1 MRAPQAG
8 PPIFFI
14 FPPHVEATVPKADS
28 SAAAVSSAPKVTRS
42 QQVVLTAPPTVAAMV
57 SLVQPAL
64 DRLQATD
71 TGVQLLIL
79 VPDADTALGVAQ
91 AVLPAGG
98 AAPVLV
104 PVTSAARGA
113 RLLAHPP
120 AALVGAPADLAALLP
135 SGLLKLDSVS
145 QVYVL
150 QADLTL
156 ALADEP
162 SITMLM
168 TELPK
173 DGARTLTMAGETD
186 AVTAF
191 AKAYMK
197 RPRRV
202 GDDVI
207 ADGSA
212 PVNLQYVLVSDH
224 ARPAALRRVLDAV
237 NAVSAIVV
245 APDDSQLAD
254 AHAALRALGYDSATG
269 DVRASAGPVETHSAL
284 RVLYDVPPTRA
295 ALDGALG
302 GHPVQTI
309 ALVTPRQVAH
319 LRSLLTGGS
328 LTSVLLPDTMAQ
340 AVGRDGARLGELR
353 KVLADGVSA
362 RELAA
367 LEPLLESHDAME
379 IAAAALRL
387 LERERETA
395 KGLRIGVTT
404 ALPKDV
410 KRALAASAADTD
422 VVPIELLAP
431 AASVPAAPTETPRAD
446 GPPPE
451 FQVLWFNIGSDDGAT
466 ASSFVGAITGESG
479 LDRSV
484 VGSIELRDSHTLV
497 EVSGTHA
504 EQIVAAMNASTMRN
518 RQVIARIDRAGPMR
532 APRSGPPRRGSTD
545 RAGGGFSRDRGDR
558 PARPSFRR
566 DEGGAPRE
574 RSGYPRRDEGD
585 RPARPSFSREDRPAR
600 PSFGRDERP
609 ARPSFSRDDRPA
621 RPAREGGFS
630 REDRP
635 AHPPREG
642 GFSREERPSRPSFS
656 RDDRPARPAR
666 EGGFSRDDRPA
677 RPAREGGFS
686 RDDRSASRPPRSGG
700 FSRDDRPARP
710 AGGGFSRGPRE
721 GGAPTSRGFTRDQG
735 ERPTGP
741 RTEGNDFAERAE
753 RLRNSRKPTRSE
765 D

>member
-1 MRAPQAG
+1 M
-8 PPIFFI
+8 
-14 FPPHVEATVPKADS
+14 PKADTT
-28 SAAAVSSAPKVTRS
+28 AAPSAPKVTRS

-57 SLVQPAL
+57 SLVTPAL
-64 DRLQATD
+64 ERITAGEP
-71 TGVQLLIL
+71 GVHLLVL
-79 VPDADTALGVAQ
+79 VPDADTALALAQ
-91 AVLPAGG
+91 AVLPTGD

-113 RLLAHPP
+113 RLMAKPP
-120 AALVGAPADLAALLP
+120 AAIVAAPSDLAALLP
-135 SGLLKLDSVS
+135 SGLLKLEQVS
-145 QVYVL
+145 QLFML

-156 ALADEP
+156 ALTDEP
-162 SITMLM
+162 SITTLM

-173 DGARTLTMAGETD
+173 DIARTVTMAAETD

-191 AKAYMK
+191 AKSYMK

-202 GDDVI
+202 GDDVV

-212 PVNLQYVLVSDH
+212 PVSLQYVLVS
-224 ARPAALRRVLDAV
+224 AGTRTAVMRRVLDAV
-237 NAVSAIVV
+237 NAPSAIIV
-245 APDDSQLAD
+245 APEPEQLAE
-254 AHAALRALGYDSATG
+254 ANAALRALGYVTSSNEVQAT
-269 DVRASAGPVETHSAL
+269 AGPVETHSAL
-284 RVLYDVPPTRA
+284 RVLFDVPATRA
-295 ALDGALG
+295 ALDAALG

-328 LTSVLLPDTMAQ
+328 LTYYVLPDTMAQ
-340 AVGRDGARLGELR
+340 AVGRDGARMGELR
-353 KVLADGVSA
+353 KILAEGVSA

-367 LEPLLESHDAME
+367 LETLLDDNDALE

-395 KGLRIGVTT
+395 KALRIGVTT
-404 ALPKDV
+404 AQPKDV
-410 KRALAASAADTD
+410 KRALAVTAAQESGAVSMDSLA
-422 VVPIELLAP
+422 PEAAP
-431 AASVPAAPTETPRAD
+431 AAAPRAD

-484 VGSIELRDSHTLV
+484 VGSIDLRDSHTLV
-497 EVSGTHA
+497 EVSGAHA

-532 APRSGPPRRGSTD
+532 SSRSAPPRRGGSD
-545 RAGGGFSRDRGDR
+545 RPSSGGFSRDRGDR

-574 RSGYPRRDEGD
+574 RSGYPRRDDGD
-585 RPARPSFSREDRPAR
+585 
-600 PSFGRDERP
+600 RP

-621 RPAREGGFS
+621 RPSFS
-630 REDRP
+630 RDDRP
-635 AHPPREG
+635 A
-642 GFSREERPSRPSFS
+642 RPSFS
-656 RDDRPARPAR
+656 RDDRPARPPR

-677 RPAREGGFS
+677 RPSFSRDDRPARPPREGGFS
-686 RDDRSASRPPRSGG
+686 RDDRPARPPREGGFSRDDRASSRPPRTGG

-721 GGAPTSRGFTRDQG
+721 GGAPTGRGFTRDQS
-735 ERPTGP
+735 ERPSGP

-753 RLRNSRKPTRSE
+753 RLRNSRKPARGE

>member
-1 MRAPQAG
+1 M
-8 PPIFFI
+8 
-14 FPPHVEATVPKADS
+14 PKADT
-28 SAAAVSSAPKVTRS
+28 SAAPSALKVTRS

-64 DRLQATD
+64 DRLPAGEP
-71 TGVQLLIL
+71 GVHLLVL
-79 VPDADTALGVAQ
+79 VPDADTALAVAQ
-91 AVLPAGG
+91 AVLPAGEG
-98 AAPVLV
+98 APVLV
-104 PVTSAARGA
+104 PITSAARGA
-113 RLLAHPP
+113 RLMTTPP
-120 AALVGAPADLAALLP
+120 SALVAAPSDLAALLP
-135 SGLLKLDSVS
+135 SGLLKLDAVT
-145 QVYVL
+145 QLFVL

-156 ALADEP
+156 ALSDES
-162 SITMLM
+162 SIATLM

-173 DGARTLTMAGETD
+173 DIAHTVTMAAETD

-191 AKAYMK
+191 AKSYMK

-202 GDDVI
+202 GDDVV

-212 PVNLQYVLVSDH
+212 PLSLQYVLVSDST
-224 ARPAALRRVLDAV
+224 RPAALRRVLDAV

-245 APDDSQLAD
+245 APEAAQVAE
-254 AHAALRALGYDSATG
+254 AHASLRALGYDTAHG
-269 DVRASAGPVETHSAL
+269 DVKAMGGTVDTHSAL
-284 RVLYDVPPTRA
+284 RVLYDVPPTRV
-295 ALDGALG
+295 ALDAALG

-319 LRSLLTGGS
+319 LRSLLTGGA
-328 LTSVLLPDTMAQ
+328 LTYYILPDTMAH

-353 KVLADGVSA
+353 KILAEGVSA

-367 LEPLLESHDAME
+367 LEPLLEDSDALE

-395 KGLRIGVTT
+395 KALRIGVTT
-404 ALPKDV
+404 AQPKDV
-410 KRALAASAADTD
+410 KRALAATAATESG
-422 VVPIELLAP
+422 VVPIESLAPEAAP
-431 AASVPAAPTETPRAD
+431 AAPPRAE

-451 FQVLWFNIGSDDGAT
+451 FQILWFNIGSDDGAT

-484 VGSIELRDSHTLV
+484 VGSIDLRDSHTLV
-497 EVSGTHA
+497 EVQGQFA
-504 EQIVAAMNASTMRN
+504 DQIVAAMNASTMRN

-532 APRSGPPRRGSTD
+532 GSMASSRGGLQRRGSTE
-545 RAGGGFSRDRGDR
+545 RSGGGFSRDRGDR

-566 DEGGAPRE
+566 DEGGSGAPRE
-574 RSGYPRRDEGD
+574 RSGYPRRDDGD
-585 RPARPSFSREDRPAR
+585 
-600 PSFGRDERP
+600 
-609 ARPSFSRDDRPA
+609 
-621 RPAREGGFS
+621 
-630 REDRP
+630 
-635 AHPPREG
+635 
-642 GFSREERPSRPSFS
+642 RPSRPSFS
-656 RDDRPARPAR
+656 RDDRPARPSSGGFSRPPR

-677 RPAREGGFS
+677 RPPREGGFSREDRPARPSSGGFSRPPRDGGFS
-686 RDDRSASRPPRSGG
+686 RDDRPARPPREGSRFPRDDRAASRPPRSGG

-710 AGGGFSRGPRE
+710 SSGGFSRGPRE
-721 GGAPTSRGFTRDQG
+721 GGAPTGRGFTRDQS
-735 ERPTGP
+735 ERPSGP

>member
-1 MRAPQAG
+1 
-8 PPIFFI
+8 
-14 FPPHVEATVPKADS
+14 VPKADTATPT
-28 SAAAVSSAPKVTRS
+28 AAATAPKVTRNS
-42 QQVVLTAPPTVAAMV
+42 QVVLTAPPTVAAMI

-64 DRLQATD
+64 ERLTD
-71 TGVQLLIL
+71 GEAGVHLLVL
-79 VPDADTALGVAQ
+79 VPDADTALAVAQ
-91 AVLPAGG
+91 AVLPSGD

-113 RLLAHPP
+113 RLMSNPP
-120 AALVGAPADLAALLP
+120 SALIGAPADLAALLP
-135 SGLLKLDSVS
+135 SGLLKLDQVS
-145 QVYVL
+145 QLYVL

-173 DGARTLTMAGETD
+173 DIARTLTMAGETD
-186 AVTAF
+186 DVTAF

-212 PVNLQYVLVSDH
+212 PVNVQYVLVSN
-224 ARPAALRRVLDAV
+224 ATRTAALRRVLDAV
-237 NAVSAIVV
+237 NAPSAIVV
-245 APDDSQLAD
+245 APEAEQVAE
-254 AHAALRALGYDSATG
+254 AHAALRALGYDTRNG
-269 DVRASAGPVETHSAL
+269 DVMAVGGAVETHSVL
-284 RVLYDVPPTRA
+284 RVLYDVPSTRA
-295 ALDGALG
+295 ALDGAMG
-302 GHPVQTI
+302 GNPVQVI

-328 LTSVLLPDTMAQ
+328 LTYFVLPDTMAQ
-340 AVGRDGARLGELR
+340 AVGRDGARMGELR
-353 KVLADGVSA
+353 KILAEGVSA

-367 LEPLLESHDAME
+367 LEVLLDDNDALE

-395 KGLRIGVTT
+395 KALRIGVTT
-404 ALPKDV
+404 AQPKEV
-410 KRALAASAADTD
+410 KRALAATAAQDSP
-422 VVPIELLAP
+422 VVPIESLAPDAAP
-431 AASVPAAPTETPRAD
+431 AAAPAPRVPD

-484 VGSIELRDSHTLV
+484 VGSIDLHDNHTLV
-497 EVSGTHA
+497 EVSGAHA
-504 EQIVAAMNASTMRN
+504 DQIVAAMNASTMRN
-518 RQVIARIDRAGPMR
+518 RQVIARIDRAGPM
-532 APRSGPPRRGSTD
+532 SGSKAAARGGPQRRGGSD
-545 RAGGGFSRDRGDR
+545 RAGGGGGFSRDRGDR

-566 DEGGAPRE
+566 DEGSAPRE
-574 RSGYPRRDEGD
+574 RSGYPRRDDGD
-585 RPARPSFSREDRPAR
+585 RPARPSFSRDERPAR
-600 PSFGRDERP
+600 PPFARDDRP
-609 ARPSFSRDDRPA
+609 ARPSFSRDERPA
-621 RPAREGGFS
+621 RPPFA
-630 REDRP
+630 
-635 AHPPREG
+635 
-642 GFSREERPSRPSFS
+642 
-656 RDDRPARPAR
+656 RDDRPARPSSGGFTRPPR

-677 RPAREGGFS
+677 RPPREGGFSRDERPARPPREGGFS
-686 RDDRSASRPPRSGG
+686 RDDRPARPPREGGFNRDDRPARPPRAGG

-710 AGGGFSRGPRE
+710 ATGGFTRAPRE
-721 GGAPTSRGFTRDQG
+721 GGAPTGRGFTRDQS
-735 ERPTGP
+735 ERPSGP

-753 RLRNSRKPTRSE
+753 RLRNSRRGPRTE
-765 D
+765 E

>member
-1 MRAPQAG
+1 MVAVCFLTSQLRSRAPTPAAG
-8 PPIFFI
+8 ICI
-14 FPPHVEATVPKADS
+14 SRHDEAIVPKTDTDQTDKAEK
-28 SAAAVSSAPKVTRS
+28 AAAPKVTRN

-64 DRLQATD
+64 ERIPAGEP
-71 TGVQLLIL
+71 GVHLLVL
-79 VPDADTALGVAQ
+79 VPDADTALAVAQ
-91 AVLPAGG
+91 AVLPAGD

-113 RLLAHPP
+113 RLLAKPP
-120 AALVGAPADLAALLP
+120 AAIVGAPADIAALLP
-135 SGLLKLDSVS
+135 SGLLKLH
-145 QVYVL
+145 QVAQVFVL

-162 SITMLM
+162 SITTLM

-173 DGARTLTMAGETD
+173 DSARTLSMAGETD

-202 GDDVI
+202 GDDVV

-212 PVNLQYVLVSDH
+212 PVSLQYVLVS
-224 ARPAALRRVLDAV
+224 AGTRTAALRRVLDAV
-237 NAVSAIVV
+237 NAASTIVV
-245 APDDSQLAD
+245 APDAAQVTEAGG
-254 AHAALRALGYDSATG
+254 ALRALGYTATG
-269 DVRASAGPVETHSAL
+269 DVQATMGTVETHSVL
-284 RVLYDVPPTRA
+284 RVLYDVPATRA
-295 ALDGALG
+295 ALDAAMG
-302 GHPVQTI
+302 GHPAQTI

-328 LTSVLLPDTMAQ
+328 LTYFVLPDTMAF
-340 AVGRDGARLGELR
+340 AVGRDGARMGELR
-353 KVLADGVSA
+353 KILADGVSA

-367 LEPLLESHDAME
+367 LEPLLEDNDAME

-404 ALPKDV
+404 AQPKDV
-410 KRALAASAADTD
+410 KRALAATASPESAPVSDEAPMADR
-422 VVPIELLAP
+422 AP
-431 AASVPAAPTETPRAD
+431 VAAPRND

-451 FQVLWFNIGSDDGAT
+451 FQVLWFNIGNDDGAT

-484 VGSIELRDSHTLV
+484 VGTIDMRDSHTLV
-497 EVSGTHA
+497 EVSGAHA

-518 RQVIARIDRAGPMR
+518 RQVIARIDRAGPL
-532 APRSGPPRRGSTD
+532 RSSSQRGAPPRRGGSD
-545 RAGGGFSRDRGDR
+545 RASGGFSRDRGDR
-558 PARPSFRR
+558 PSRPSFRR
-566 DEGGAPRE
+566 DEGAAPRE
-574 RSGYPRRDEGD
+574 RSGGYPRRDDGD
-585 RPARPSFSREDRPAR
+585 RPSRPA
-600 PSFGRDERP
+600 
-609 ARPSFSRDDRPA
+609 FSRDDRPA
-621 RPAREGGFS
+621 R
-630 REDRP
+630 
-635 AHPPREG
+635 PPREG

-656 RDDRPARPAR
+656 REDRPSRPSFGRDERPSRPPFSRDDRPARPPR

-677 RPAREGGFS
+677 RP
-686 RDDRSASRPPRSGG
+686 PRSGG
-700 FSRDDRPARP
+700 FSRDERPARP
-710 AGGGFSRGPRE
+710 SSGGFTRAPRE
-721 GGAPTSRGFTRDQG
+721 GGAPTGRGFTRDRG
-735 ERPTGP
+735 EAPRGP

-753 RLRNSRKPTRSE
+753 RLRNARRTPRTE

>member
-1 MRAPQAG
+1 
-8 PPIFFI
+8 
-14 FPPHVEATVPKADS
+14 
-28 SAAAVSSAPKVTRS
+28 
-42 QQVVLTAPPTVAAMV
+42 MV

-64 DRLQATD
+64 DRLTAGEP
-71 TGVQLLIL
+71 GVHLLVL
-79 VPDADTALGVAQ
+79 VPDADTALAVAQ
-91 AVLPAGG
+91 AVLPAGD

-113 RLLAHPP
+113 RLMAKPP
-120 AALVGAPADLAALLP
+120 AAIVGAPSDLAALLP
-135 SGLLKLDSVS
+135 SGMLKLDAVS
-145 QVYVL
+145 QLFVL

-156 ALADEP
+156 ALTDEP
-162 SITMLM
+162 SITTLM

-173 DGARTLTMAGETD
+173 DIARTVTMAAETD

-191 AKAYMK
+191 AKSYMK

-202 GDDVI
+202 GDDVV

-212 PVNLQYVLVSDH
+212 PLSLQYVLVSDST
-224 ARPAALRRVLDAV
+224 RPATLRRVLDAV

-245 APDDSQLAD
+245 APEAAQVAE
-254 AHAALRALGYDSATG
+254 AHAALRALGYDTANG
-269 DVRASAGPVETHSAL
+269 DVKAMGGAVETHSAL

-295 ALDGALG
+295 ALDAALG
-302 GHPVQTI
+302 GHPVQVI

-328 LTSVLLPDTMAQ
+328 LTYFVLPDTMAQ
-340 AVGRDGARLGELR
+340 AIGRDGARMGELR
-353 KVLADGVSA
+353 KILAEGVSA

-367 LEPLLESHDAME
+367 LEPLLQDNDALE

-395 KGLRIGVTT
+395 KALRIGVTT
-404 ALPKDV
+404 AQPKEV
-410 KRALAASAADTD
+410 KRALAATAAQESAI
-422 VVPIELLAP
+422 VPIESLAPERAPAPAPAPQAP
-431 AASVPAAPTETPRAD
+431 AAPRAD

-484 VGSIELRDSHTLV
+484 VGSIDLRDSHTLV
-497 EVSGTHA
+497 EVSGAHA

-518 RQVIARIDRAGPMR
+518 RQVIAKIDRVGPMR
-532 APRSGPPRRGSTD
+532 GSMASSRGGPQRRGSTD

-566 DEGGAPRE
+566 DEGGSGAPRE
-574 RSGYPRRDEGD
+574 RSGFPRRDDGD
-585 RPARPSFSREDRPAR
+585 RPARPSFSRDDRPARPPREGGFSREDRPAR
-600 PSFGRDERP
+600 PSSGGFSRPPREGGFSRDDRPARPPREGGFSRDERP

-621 RPAREGGFS
+621 RP
-630 REDRP
+630 P
-635 AHPPREG
+635 
-642 GFSREERPSRPSFS
+642 
-656 RDDRPARPAR
+656 R

-677 RPAREGGFS
+677 RPPREGGFS
-686 RDDRSASRPPRSGG
+686 RDDRSSSRPPRSGA

-710 AGGGFSRGPRE
+710 SSGGFSRGPRE
-721 GGAPTSRGFTRDQG
+721 GGAPTGRGFTRDQS
-735 ERPTGP
+735 ERPSGP
-741 RTEGNDFAERAE
+741 RTEGTDFAERAE
-753 RLRNSRKPTRSE
+753 RLRNSRKPSRTE

>member
-1 MRAPQAG
+1 M
-8 PPIFFI
+8 
-14 FPPHVEATVPKADS
+14 PKADN
-28 SAAAVSSAPKVTRS
+28 SAAPSAPKVTRN

-64 DRLQATD
+64 DRLTPGD
-71 TGVQLLIL
+71 SGVRLLVL
-79 VPDADTALGVAQ
+79 VPDADTALAVAQ
-91 AVLPAGG
+91 AVLPAGD

-113 RLLAHPP
+113 RLMANAP
-120 AALVGAPADLAALLP
+120 AAIVAAPTELAQLLP
-135 SGLLKLDSVS
+135 SGLLKLDNVS
-145 QVYVL
+145 QMLIL

-156 ALADEP
+156 ALTDEP
-162 SITMLM
+162 SITSLM

-173 DGARTLTMAGETD
+173 DIARTMTMANETD
-186 AVTAF
+186 DVTAF
-191 AKAYMK
+191 AKSYMK

-202 GDDVI
+202 GDDVV

-212 PVNLQYVLVSDH
+212 PVSVQYVLVSSG

-245 APDDSQLAD
+245 APEAEQVAE
-254 AHAALRALGYDSATG
+254 AQAALRALGYDAANRDVQATG
-269 DVRASAGPVETHSAL
+269 GTVDTHSAL

-295 ALDGALG
+295 ALDAALG
-302 GHPVQTI
+302 GHPAQVI

-328 LTSVLLPDTMAQ
+328 LTYFILPDTMAH
-340 AVGRDGARLGELR
+340 AVGRDGARMGELR
-353 KVLADGVSA
+353 KILADGVTA

-367 LEPLLESHDAME
+367 LEPLLEDNDALE

-395 KGLRIGVTT
+395 KALRIGVTT
-404 ALPKDV
+404 SVPKDV
-410 KRALAASAADTD
+410 KRAIAATSAQESA
-422 VVPIELLAP
+422 VVPIESLAPDAAP
-431 AASVPAAPTETPRAD
+431 AAPRAAAPRAE

-484 VGSIELRDSHTLV
+484 VGSIDLRESHTLV
-497 EVSGTHA
+497 EVSGAHA

-518 RQVIARIDRAGPMR
+518 RQVIAKIDRAGPMR
-532 APRSGPPRRGSTD
+532 GSSASRGAPARRGGSD

-558 PARPSFRR
+558 GDRPSRPSFRR
-566 DEGGAPRE
+566 DDAGSGAPRE
-574 RSGYPRRDEGD
+574 RGGFPRRDEGD
-585 RPARPSFSREDRPAR
+585 RPARPSFSRDDRPSRPPFAR
-600 PSFGRDERP
+600 DDRA

-621 RPAREGGFS
+621 RP
-630 REDRP
+630 
-635 AHPPREG
+635 PREG
-642 GFSREERPSRPSFS
+642 GFS
-656 RDDRPARPAR
+656 RDDRPARSGSGGFSRPPR

-677 RPAREGGFS
+677 RPPRDGGFS
-686 RDDRSASRPPRSGG
+686 RDDRSSSRPPRTGG

-710 AGGGFSRGPRE
+710 ERGGGFSRPPRD
-721 GGAPTSRGFTRDQG
+721 GGAPTGRGFTRDRS
-735 ERPTGP
+735 ENPSGP

-753 RLRNSRKPTRSE
+753 RLRNSRKPSRTE

>member
-1 MRAPQAG
+1 MIGPHARSRARRS
-8 PPIFFI
+8 FFDI
-14 FPPHVEATVPKADS
+14 PAHAFARRRSARQQSFFSTHSEAVVPKADS
-28 SAAAVSSAPKVTRS
+28 SAAPSAPKVTRS
-42 QQVVLTAPPTVAAMV
+42 QQVVLTAPPTVAAMI

-64 DRLQATD
+64 DRLATGVS
-71 TGVQLLIL
+71 GVQLLVL
-79 VPDADTALGVAQ
+79 VPDADTALAVAQ
-91 AVLPAGG
+91 AVLPSGD

-113 RLLAHPP
+113 RLMATPP
-120 AALVGAPADLAALLP
+120 AAIVGAPTDLAALLP
-135 SGLLKLDSVS
+135 SGLLKLDAVT

-156 ALADEP
+156 ALTDEA
-162 SITMLM
+162 SITALM

-173 DGARTLTMAGETD
+173 DSARTLTMAGETD

-202 GDDVI
+202 GDDVVG
-207 ADGSA
+207 DGAA
-212 PVNLQYVLVSDH
+212 PVSLQYVLVTDGT
-224 ARPAALRRVLDAV
+224 RPAALRRVLDAV

-245 APDDSQLAD
+245 APEADQLAE
-254 AHAALRALGYDSATG
+254 AHGALRALGYDTANG
-269 DVRASAGPVETHSAL
+269 DVRASSGPVETHSAL
-284 RVLYDVPPTRA
+284 RVLYDVPATRA
-295 ALDGALG
+295 ALDAALG

-319 LRSLLTGGS
+319 LRALLTGGS
-328 LTSVLLPDTMAQ
+328 LTYYVLPDTMAH

-353 KVLADGVSA
+353 KILADGVSA

-367 LEPLLESHDAME
+367 LEPLLADNDALE
-379 IAAAALRL
+379 IAAGALRL

-395 KGLRIGVTT
+395 KALRIGVTT
-404 ALPKDV
+404 AQPKEV
-410 KRALAASAADTD
+410 KRAIAATAAQESG
-422 VVPIELLAP
+422 VVPIESLAP
-431 AASVPAAPTETPRAD
+431 EPVAPVRAD

-451 FQVLWFNIGSDDGAT
+451 FQVLWFNIGNDDGAT

-484 VGSIELRDSHTLV
+484 VGTIDMRDSHTLV
-497 EVSGTHA
+497 EVSGAHA

-518 RQVIARIDRAGPMR
+518 RQVIARIDRAGPLR
-532 APRSGPPRRGSTD
+532 SSSSRGAPARRGGGERS
-545 RAGGGFSRDRGDR
+545 GGGFSRDRGER

-574 RSGYPRRDEGD
+574 RSGYPRRDDGD
-585 RPARPSFSREDRPAR
+585 RPARPSFSRDERPSRPPFAREDRPARAPREGGFSRDERPAR
-600 PSFGRDERP
+600 PSFSRDERP

-621 RPAREGGFS
+621 RAP
-630 REDRP
+630 
-635 AHPPREG
+635 
-642 GFSREERPSRPSFS
+642 
-656 RDDRPARPAR
+656 R
-666 EGGFSRDDRPA
+666 EGGFSRDDRGPA
-677 RPAREGGFS
+677 
-686 RDDRSASRPPRSGG
+686 RPPRSGG
-700 FSRDDRPARP
+700 FSRDERPAR
-710 AGGGFSRGPRE
+710 GGFSRGPRE
-721 GGAPTSRGFTRDQG
+721 GGAPTGRGFSRDQS
-735 ERPTGP
+735 ERPSGP

-753 RLRNSRKPTRSE
+753 RLRNSRKPSRSE

>member
-1 MRAPQAG
+1 M
-8 PPIFFI
+8 
-14 FPPHVEATVPKADS
+14 ADS
-28 SAAAVSSAPKVTRS
+28 TTPPVPKVTRN
-42 QQVVLTAPPTVAAMV
+42 QQVVLTAPPTVAAMIA
-57 SLVQPAL
+57 LVQPAL
-64 DRLQATD
+64 DRLTASEP
-71 TGVQLLIL
+71 GVQLLVL
-79 VPDADTALGVAQ
+79 VPDADTALAVAQ
-91 AVLPAGG
+91 AVLPPDG
-98 AAPVLV
+98 ATPRLV
-104 PVTSAARGA
+104 PVTSAGRAA
-113 RLLAHPP
+113 RLLAAPP
-120 AALVGAPADLAALLP
+120 SAVVGAPAELAALLTT
-135 SGLLKLDSVS
+135 GLLKLDTVS
-145 QVYVL
+145 QLLVL

-173 DGARTLTMAGETD
+173 DIARTVTMAGETED
-186 AVTAF
+186 VTAF

-202 GDDVI
+202 GDDVV
-207 ADGSA
+207 AEGSA
-212 PVNLQYVLVSDH
+212 PLNLQYVLVS
-224 ARPAALRRVLDAV
+224 ASTRAASLRRVLDAV
-237 NAVSAIVV
+237 NAASAIIV
-245 APDDSQLAD
+245 APEPPQVAE
-254 AHAALRALGYDSATG
+254 AGNALRALGYDAAGDVQATG
-269 DVRASAGPVETHSAL
+269 GPVTTHSVL

-295 ALDGALG
+295 ALDAALG
-302 GHPVQTI
+302 GHPAQVI

-328 LTSVLLPDTMAQ
+328 LTYYILPDTMAH

-353 KVLADGVSA
+353 KILADGVSA

-367 LEPLLESHDAME
+367 LEPLLEDNDAME

-395 KGLRIGVTT
+395 KALRIGVTT
-404 ALPKDV
+404 AQPKEV
-410 KRALAASAADTD
+410 KRALAAHAATD
-422 VVPIELLAP
+422 APVVPIESLAPDAPAP
-431 AASVPAAPTETPRAD
+431 AAPRVAD

-484 VGSIELRDSHTLV
+484 VGSIDLRDNHTLV
-497 EVSGTHA
+497 EVSGAHA

-518 RQVIARIDRAGPMR
+518 RQVIARIDRAGPLR
-532 APRSGPPRRGSTD
+532 TSSSRGAPPRRGGGD
-545 RAGGGFSRDRGDR
+545 RPGGDRSGGFSRDRGDR

-574 RSGYPRRDEGD
+574 RSGGYPRRDEGD
-585 RPARPSFSREDRPAR
+585 RPS
-600 PSFGRDERP
+600 
-609 ARPSFSRDDRPA
+609 RPSFSRDDRPA
-621 RPAREGGFS
+621 RTGG
-630 REDRP
+630 
-635 AHPPREG
+635 
-642 GFSREERPSRPSFS
+642 FS

-677 RPAREGGFS
+677 RP
-686 RDDRSASRPPRSGG
+686 PRSGG
-700 FSRDDRPARP
+700 FSRDERPARSSGGSFSRDDRPARPPREGGLSRDERPARAPRAGGFSRDERPARP
-710 AGGGFSRGPRE
+710 AGGGFSRPPRE
-721 GGAPTSRGFTRDQG
+721 GGAPTGRGFTRDRS

-753 RLRNSRKPTRSE
+753 RLRNSRKQPRAE

>member
-1 MRAPQAG
+1 M
-8 PPIFFI
+8 
-14 FPPHVEATVPKADS
+14 PKADS
-28 SAAAVSSAPKVTRS
+28 SAAPSAPKVTRS

-64 DRLQATD
+64 DRLTAGEP
-71 TGVQLLIL
+71 GVHLLVL
-79 VPDADTALGVAQ
+79 VPDADTALAVAQ
-91 AVLPAGG
+91 AVLPAGD

-113 RLLAHPP
+113 RLMATPP
-120 AALVGAPADLAALLP
+120 AAIVGAPSDLAALLP
-135 SGLLKLDSVS
+135 SGLLKLEHVS
-145 QVYVL
+145 QLLVL

-156 ALADEP
+156 ALTDEP
-162 SITMLM
+162 SITTLM

-173 DGARTLTMAGETD
+173 DIARTVTMAGETD

-191 AKAYMK
+191 AKSYMK

-202 GDDVI
+202 GDDVV
-207 ADGSA
+207 AEGSA
-212 PVNLQYVLVSDH
+212 PLSLQYVLVS
-224 ARPAALRRVLDAV
+224 ASTRASALRRVLDAV
-237 NAVSAIVV
+237 NAPSAIIV
-245 APDDSQLAD
+245 APEAEQVAE
-254 AHAALRALGYDSATG
+254 AHAALRALGYDTAAGDVKATG
-269 DVRASAGPVETHSAL
+269 GAVETHSAL

-295 ALDGALG
+295 ALDAALG
-302 GHPVQTI
+302 GNPVQVI

-328 LTSVLLPDTMAQ
+328 LTYYILPDTMAQ

-353 KVLADGVSA
+353 KILAEGVSA

-367 LEPLLESHDAME
+367 LEPLLEDNDAME

-395 KGLRIGVTT
+395 KALRVGVTT
-404 ALPKDV
+404 AQPKEV
-410 KRALAASAADTD
+410 KRALAATAAQESGI
-422 VVPIELLAP
+422 VPIESLAP
-431 AASVPAAPTETPRAD
+431 SAAPSAAPVAAPRAD

-451 FQVLWFNIGSDDGAT
+451 FQILWFNIGSDDGAT

-484 VGSIELRDSHTLV
+484 VGSIDLRDSHTLV
-497 EVSGTHA
+497 EVQGNVA

-518 RQVIARIDRAGPMR
+518 RQVISRIDRAGPMR
-532 APRSGPPRRGSTD
+532 GSMASSRGGPQRRGSTD

-566 DEGGAPRE
+566 DEGGSGAPRE
-574 RSGYPRRDEGD
+574 RSGYPRRDDGD
-585 RPARPSFSREDRPAR
+585 
-600 PSFGRDERP
+600 
-609 ARPSFSRDDRPA
+609 
-621 RPAREGGFS
+621 
-630 REDRP
+630 
-635 AHPPREG
+635 
-642 GFSREERPSRPSFS
+642 RPSRPSFS
-656 RDDRPARPAR
+656 RDDRPARPSSGGFSRPPREGGFPSRDDRPARPPR

-677 RPAREGGFS
+677 RPSSGGFSRSPREGGFPSRDDRPARPPRDGGFS
-686 RDDRSASRPPRSGG
+686 RDDRSSSRPPRTGG

-721 GGAPTSRGFTRDQG
+721 GGAPTSRGFTRDQS
-735 ERPTGP
+735 ERPSGP

-753 RLRNSRKPTRSE
+753 RLRNSRKPSRTE

>member
-1 MRAPQAG
+1 M
-8 PPIFFI
+8 
-14 FPPHVEATVPKADS
+14 PKADS
-28 SAAAVSSAPKVTRS
+28 SADAVPTAPKVTRS

-64 DRLQATD
+64 ERLSAAEA
-71 TGVQLLIL
+71 GVQLLVL
-79 VPDADTALGVAQ
+79 VPDADTALAVAQ
-91 AVLPAGG
+91 AVLPAGD

-113 RLLAHPP
+113 RLMAHPP
-120 AALVGAPADLAALLP
+120 AALVGAPADLASLLP
-135 SGLLKLDSVS
+135 SGLLKLDAVA
-145 QVYVL
+145 QLYVL

-156 ALADEP
+156 ALADEL
-162 SITMLM
+162 SVTTLM

-212 PVNLQYVLVSDH
+212 PLSLQYVLVSDH
-224 ARPAALRRVLDAV
+224 TRPAALRRVLDAV

-245 APDDSQLAD
+245 APETAQVAE
-254 AHAALRALGYDSATG
+254 AHAALRALGYDTNSG
-269 DVRASAGPVETHSAL
+269 DVRASSAPVDTHSAL

-295 ALDGALG
+295 ALDSALG
-302 GHPVQTI
+302 GHPVQVI

-328 LTSVLLPDTMAQ
+328 LTSFILPDTMAL

-353 KVLADGVSA
+353 KALADGVSA

-367 LEPLLESHDAME
+367 LEPLLNENDAME

-404 ALPKDV
+404 AMPKDV
-410 KRALAASAADTD
+410 KRAIAATVSDADI
-422 VVPIELLAP
+422 VPIESLAP
-431 AASVPAAPTETPRAD
+431 TPTQDPKTAPASTPPAAPRAD
-446 GPPPE
+446 GPSPE

-484 VGSIELRDSHTLV
+484 VGSIDLHDSHTLV
-497 EVSGTHA
+497 EVSGAHA

-532 APRSGPPRRGSTD
+532 SC
-545 RAGGGFSRDRGDR
+545 
-558 PARPSFRR
+558 
-566 DEGGAPRE
+566 
-574 RSGYPRRDEGD
+574 
-585 RPARPSFSREDRPAR
+585 
-600 PSFGRDERP
+600 
-609 ARPSFSRDDRPA
+609 
-621 RPAREGGFS
+621 
-630 REDRP
+630 
-635 AHPPREG
+635 
-642 GFSREERPSRPSFS
+642 
-656 RDDRPARPAR
+656 
-666 EGGFSRDDRPA
+666 
-677 RPAREGGFS
+677 
-686 RDDRSASRPPRSGG
+686 
-700 FSRDDRPARP
+700 
-710 AGGGFSRGPRE
+710 
-721 GGAPTSRGFTRDQG
+721 
-735 ERPTGP
+735 
-741 RTEGNDFAERAE
+741 
-753 RLRNSRKPTRSE
+753 
-765 D
+765 